1 MTQWLV
7 KAKISYFEMERLF
20 DDSRTAVNVAK
31 EILQFHSTDR
41 DDEIS
46 VSVTAVFGDDKEVED
61 DF

>member
-31 EILQFHSTDR
+31 EILQFRSTDR